1 MNSTNHT
8 LSELLWKRLDYL
20 EECKKNIST
29 VNFKICAFFFLSAIL
44 TFACILTVTCASNP
58 QGDNLTLT
66 NDDQLGERDSAGY
79 EN

>member
-1 MNSTNHT
+1 MYLWNKLGKHYIYKH
-8 LSELLWKRLDYL
+8 LLYL
-20 EECKKNIST
+20 YNIST
-29 VNFKICAFFFLSAIL
+29 VDFKICAFFFLSAIL

-66 NDDQLGERDSAGY
+66 IDDQLGERDSAGY